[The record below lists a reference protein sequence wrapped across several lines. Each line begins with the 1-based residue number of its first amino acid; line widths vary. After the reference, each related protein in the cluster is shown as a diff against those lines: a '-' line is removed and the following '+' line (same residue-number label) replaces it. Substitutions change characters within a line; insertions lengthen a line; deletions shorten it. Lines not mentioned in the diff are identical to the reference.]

1 MKKLLFTLVLLFSSV
16 VGNAQT
22 FKLGDVNK
30 DGQVTIADAM
40 MVVDIIMNGYKP
52 LTLSSE
58 NVVVDYGSSAT
69 VNISSGYGPYDI
81 TCSDGNLVGVSLNGT
96 LLSITGKAVGTA
108 VVTVT
113 DTATGYTKDINV
125 TVNAEPLTF
134 SKNTVEV
141 TAGESATV
149 EVTSGSGNYSVKSS
163 DPSVATA
170 TVSNGIV
177 TVISVAG
184 GTATITVTDT
194 QSGQSATIEVTV
206 AYLPL
211 ALSSSSVSLIVGD
224 EGTVEITSG
233 SGSYSVQSSDSEIAT
248 AVVDGTS
255 VKVTAAG
262 TGSATITVIDTKSGQ
277 TATIEVTVD
286 YLPLVLSSNSL
297 TLTIGDESSVNITS
311 GSGNYSVESS
321 DDNVVFAELDGNAVS
336 ILAYG
341 GGSATITVTDTQS
354 GQMATIEVTVDYLPL
369 ELSASSLTLTLGE
382 ESTVNITYGNGFFT
396 VRSSDTSIA
405 TASLSGTS
413 IKVTAVAEGSAT
425 ITVTDRRSGQT
436 ATIDVTVEDHPQSYL
451 TCPDDHHPHLIDL
464 GLPSGTKWACCN
476 MGATKPEEYGGYYSW
491 GETEEKSY
499 YSWSSYIHC
508 DGSSSTCHDLGSD
521 IAGTDYDVAHVKW
534 GGSWVMPTKE
544 QQDELRNNCTYEWT
558 TENGVYGGKFTSKKN
573 GGSIFLPAAGYRYY
587 SGLDYASSSGCYWSS
602 TRYPSYAYNAYRLY
616 FGSGSTDWRYDYR
629 YYGQSVRPVS
639 RN

>member
-1 MKKLLFTLVLLFSSV
+1 MKKLLFTLVLLLSSV

-22 FKLGDVNK
+22 FRLGDVNK
-30 DGQVTIADAM
+30 DGQVTIGDVM
-40 MVVDIIMNGYKP
+40 MVVDIVLNGYKP

-81 TCSDGNLVGVSLNGT
+81 TCSDETLVSVSLDGT
-96 LLSITGKAVGTA
+96 QLSITGKAVGTA

-113 DTATGYTKDINV
+113 DIATGFTKDITV
-125 TVNAEPLTF
+125 TVNAEPLTI
-134 SKNTVEV
+134 SNHTVEV

-149 EVTSGSGNYSVKSS
+149 QIISGSGNYSVVSS
-163 DPSVATA
+163 NPSVATA

-194 QSGQSATIEVTV
+194 QNGQTATIEVTV

-211 ALSSSSVSLIVGD
+211 ALSS
-224 EGTVEITSG
+224 
-233 SGSYSVQSSDSEIAT
+233 
-248 AVVDGTS
+248 
-255 VKVTAAG
+255 
-262 TGSATITVIDTKSGQ
+262 
-277 TATIEVTVD
+277 
-286 YLPLVLSSNSL
+286 NSL
-297 TLTIGDESSVNITS
+297 TLTIGEEGSVNITS
-311 GSGNYSVESS
+311 GSGDYSVESS
-321 DDNVVFAELDGNAVS
+321 DDNVAFAEIDGNVVS
-336 ILAYG
+336 ILAFG

-354 GQMATIEVTVDYLPL
+354 GHTATIEVTVDYLPL
-369 ELSASSLTLTLGE
+369 ELSASSLTMIVGE
-382 ESTVNITYGNGFFT
+382 ESTVNITSGNGYFT

-413 IKVTAVAEGSAT
+413 IKVTAVGAGTAT

-436 ATIDVTVEDHPQSYL
+436 ATIEVTVEDNQPQSYL
-451 TCPDDHHPHLIDL
+451 TCPDDHHPHMIDL

-476 MGATKPEEYGGYYSW
+476 VDTDYPENQSPWNYGGYYAW
-491 GETEEKSY
+491 GETETMSTY
-499 YSWSSYIHC
+499 NWSTYIHC

-534 GGSWVMPTKE
+534 GGSWVMPSKE
-544 QQDELRNNCTYEWT
+544 QQDELRNNCTSTWT
-558 TENGVYGGKFTSKKN
+558 TQKGVSGRLFTGTN
-573 GGSIFLPAAGYRYY
+573 GGSIFLPAAGYRDG
-587 SGLDYASSSGCYWSS
+587 SGLGYAGSDGYFWSS
-602 TRYPSYAYNAYRLY
+602 TQYPSDTSDAYILY
-616 FGSGSTDWRYDYR
+616 FNSGNTLTSHSDRR
-629 YYGQSVRPVS
+629 YGQSVRPVS